1 MPFAGPRIIYQ
12 LIDYDAGDDSWMETW
27 WRAVDYMNER
37 LISFKF
43 SDHES
48 KKDQAV
54 LAFHNPDFKLL
65 DVPAF
70 TRGQKYLISWGW
82 PGRMGPPRRM
92 IVVKVTGGNPL
103 VVKMHD
109 TVMLMDKKK
118 EHRFNDKMTDSEFAR
133 MVAEAHGYKGPT
145 VHIEETLVRHEITQ
159 PHSRTDARQLA
170 SLARRNGFI
179 FYIDS
184 TGLHWHSRS
193 WKNEPVRTYF
203 YRTDAGQGSIID
215 EPKFEANLSRGVST
229 IRVLGRDPLT
239 KEQIDITV
247 GPDTTDM
254 ISLGAERE
262 DGEGA
267 GLRADRVTR
276 EDVRPLGFVTRA
288 EAEAEAHAI
297 YRETAQ
303 NRYKLEMNV
312 IGDGSIGGKQL
323 IELYGVSDTVDGLWY
338 LKEVEH
344 TIVPGK
350 YTCKFKGRKDTL
362 REVKATKKAERTERR
377 NKNANKNKAIDA
389 ASSQALD
396 QLKRI
401 RKRATMRYGPDGEP
415 QIVWYYINDENE
427 QVVEVLT
434 PPEMR
439 ALGLR
444 AREAIAR
451 ESSTTQ
457 LPDR

>member
-12 LIDYDAGDDSWMETW
+12 LIDYDAGDDTWMQTW
-27 WRAVDYMNER
+27 WQAVDYMNER

-43 SDHES
+43 SDHER
-48 KKDQAV
+48 KIDQAV

-70 TRGQKYLISWGW
+70 TRGQKYLLSWGW

-92 IVVKVTGGNPL
+92 VVKKVTGGNPL
-103 VVKMHD
+103 IVKMYD
-109 TVMLMDKKK
+109 TTVLMDKKK
-118 EHRFNDKMTDSEFAR
+118 AHRFRDKMTDSEFAR
-133 MVAEAHGYKGPT
+133 MVAAEHGYQGPLA
-145 VHIEETLVRHEITQ
+145 HIEETTVRHAITQ

-170 SLARRNGFI
+170 SLARRNGFV
-179 FYIDS
+179 FFIDS

-203 YRTDAGQGSIID
+203 YRTDAGQGSIIG
-215 EPKFEANLSRGVST
+215 EPKFEANLSKGVST
-229 IRVLGRDPLT
+229 VRVLGRDPLT
-239 KEQIDITV
+239 KEQVDVTV
-247 GPDTTDM
+247 GSDTADM

-262 DGEGA
+262 DGDGA

-276 EDVRPLGFVTRA
+276 EDVRSLGYVTRA

-303 NRYKLEMNV
+303 NKYKLELSVM
-312 IGDGSIGGKQL
+312 GDASIGAKQ
-323 IELYGVSDTVDGLWY
+323 IFELYGVSDTVDGLWY

-344 TIVPGK
+344 MIKPGE
-350 YTCKFKGRKDTL
+350 YTCQYKARKDTL
-362 REVKATKKAERTERR
+362 REVKATKKAERTTRR
-377 NKNANKNKAIDA
+377 NKNANKNKAVDA

-415 QIVWYYINDENE
+415 QVVWYYINDENE
-427 QVVEVLT
+427 QVTEALT
-434 PPEMR
+434 PAEMR
-439 ALGLR
+439 TLGLR
-444 AREAIAR
+444 AKEAIAR
-451 ESSTTQ
+451 EAATTR